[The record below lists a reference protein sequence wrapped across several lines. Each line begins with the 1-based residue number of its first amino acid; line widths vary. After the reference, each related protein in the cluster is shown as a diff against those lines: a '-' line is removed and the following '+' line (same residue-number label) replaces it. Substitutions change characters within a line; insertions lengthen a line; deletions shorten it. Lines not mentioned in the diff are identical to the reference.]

1 MTPIN
6 RVHFGKIETVT
17 TMATTSTATMMFTR
31 PSLFRSLTALL
42 LCFCL
47 CQQQCLSFQL
57 ALRSKTSPPPLP
69 RAVAHHQWLASRSAT
84 RQALITLHQAAPLDD
99 EAADIEKE
107 AADLNPPPPN
117 ETSTDSLEQ
126 PKKKTNVWWKTAA
139 LALPLFCKF
148 IIVMVIKFMTDLVV
162 FPLLMLYRFTR
173 LAKRRVLGFFR
184 SKGKDGGNINGSSSL

>member
-1 MTPIN
+1 
-6 RVHFGKIETVT
+6 
-17 TMATTSTATMMFTR
+17 MMLTR
-31 PSLFRSLTALL
+31 PSLLRSLTALL
-42 LCFCL
+42 LCICL

-57 ALRSKTSPPPLP
+57 VSRSRTSPLSPPPLP

-84 RQALITLHQAAPLDD
+84 RQALITLHQAVPLDD

-107 AADLNPPPPN
+107 AADVNSLPPN

-162 FPLLMLYRFTR
+162 FPLLMLYRLTR
-173 LAKRRVLGFFR
+173 LTKRRVLGFFR
-184 SKGKDGGNINGSSSL
+184 SKTGGKDGGNINGSSSL